1 MRCQLDKQ
9 CLYDWVGR
17 GEGGGRTTLIEEGVE
32 LGDGA
37 AESRRSGCDITG
49 L

>member
-9 CLYDWVGR
+9 CLYGWVAR
-17 GEGGGRTTLIEEGVE
+17 GEGGGRTTLIEGGVE
-32 LGDGA
+32 LGDCA
-37 AESRRSGCDITG
+37 AESRHSGCDITG